1 MTLGTVVTFRH
12 AFSGKILRGRVV
24 GFQVQTSEIRV
35 ERLDDGSRLYIQA
48 STIR

>member
-1 MTLGTVVTFRH
+1 M
-12 AFSGKILRGRVV
+12 SGKILRGRVV